1 MVVLIP
7 GEAARPRSGLVAHT
21 ENTQRAVVLS
31 RKYLPVE
38 ESQLSMGR
46 HTPLTDAQ
54 RAAVADRA
62 VEQVADTLFE
72 MHDGSTQSGQ
82 RKPLSADDTSGHR
95 T

>member
-1 MVVLIP
+1 
-7 GEAARPRSGLVAHT
+7 
-21 ENTQRAVVLS
+21 
-31 RKYLPVE
+31 
-38 ESQLSMGR
+38 MGR